1 MVPDYEAIRKAAEKY
16 GPDMSRFLRDM
27 ISHPSE
33 SAEEKDVVMCIKAE
47 MEKLGYDKVE
57 IDGLDA
63 GGFSE
68 VTGFDASI
76 DVVEY
81 REGDMVTTP
90 MKVPGLKRYGNI
102 TLKQG
107 LVDSTVMYDWMYTGV
122 NGAVERKTITITLL
136 DEEESPAASWQVI
149 NAWPMKYTAPD
160 FNATASEIAIE
171 TVEIAHEGMTRI
183 S

>member
-1 MVPDYEAIRKAAEKY
+1 MANYPHT
-16 GPDMSRFLRDM
+16 RFR
-27 ISHPSE
+27 
-33 SAEEKDVVMCIKAE
+33 
-47 MEKLGYDKVE
+47 YKVE

-63 GGFSE
+63 VGFSE

-107 LVDSTVMYDWMYTGV
+107 LVDSTVMYDWLMVGV
-122 NGAVERKTITITLL
+122 NGAVDRKTITITLL

-149 NAWPMKYTAPD
+149 N
-160 FNATASEIAIE
+160 
-171 TVEIAHEGMTRI
+171 V
-183 S
+183 

>member
-1 MVPDYEAIRKAAEKY
+1 MAGYPH
-16 GPDMSRFLRDM
+16 GRFR
-27 ISHPSE
+27 
-33 SAEEKDVVMCIKAE
+33 
-47 MEKLGYDKVE
+47 YKVE

-76 DVVEY
+76 DVIEY

-90 MKVPGLKRYGNI
+90 MKLPGLKKYGNI

-107 LVDSTVMYDWMYTGV
+107 LVDSMVLYDWIIAGV
-122 NGAVERKTITITLL
+122 DGAVQRKTITVTLL
-136 DEEESPAASWQVI
+136 DEEEAPAASWQVI

-160 FNATASEIAIE
+160 FSATSYEVAIE
-171 TVEIAHEGMTRI
+171 TLEIAHEGMTRV